1 MLERYLQ
8 RSLQKN
14 LSLHLMQRILLLF
27 SFLFITYHVSA
38 QNASDIISANNHP
51 KDTSDKRDLIDVAK
65 TLFKIKS
72 HKNDHEDSRKVF
84 FSLLPI
90 GANVP
95 GGGRALITSTSAG
108 FYLGDRKTTNISNA
122 TFTPYWNFQ
131 GRFGLP
137 LRSDIWLKDNSWTI
151 QGDTRFLVYPQYT
164 WGLGSG
170 KEDDK
175 VLVSYKYIRF
185 YQSALKRIKPYFYAG
200 FGYNLDYFVNIKA
213 PDPGLQK
220 FTGYNTGTEQGSNSF
235 SSGISF
241 NLLYDT
247 RNSSINPLPGG
258 YLNIVLRTNPTF
270 LGSNTGWKSLYVDA
284 RKYISFSTKPRQQN
298 TLAFWTY
305 LWTGLSNNIPYLNL
319 PSIGWDPYNR
329 SGRGMDQNRYRGK
342 GLFYVESEYRRDLTD
357 NGLFGFVVFANATS
371 VTEPENNAFKTIHPA
386 VGTGLRIKFN
396 KGSNTNIA
404 VDYGISKGYSGFSIN
419 LGEAF

>member
-1 MLERYLQ
+1 MH
-8 RSLQKN
+8 KT
-14 LSLHLMQRILLLF
+14 ILLF
-27 SFLFITYHVSA
+27 SFLFIAFNASA
-38 QNASDIISANNHP
+38 QNASDAIPINNQVR
-51 KDTSDKRDLIDVAK
+51 DTSNKRDLIDIAK
-65 TLFKIKS
+65 VLFKIKPGT
-72 HKNDHEDSRKVF
+72 KVKQKPQKVF

-122 TFTPYWNFQ
+122 TFTPYWNFK

-137 LRSDIWLKDNSWTI
+137 LRSNIWLKNNSWNI

-170 KEDDK
+170 QEDQK
-175 VLVSYKYIRF
+175 MLVDYKYVRF
-185 YQSALKRIKPYFYAG
+185 YQSALKQIRPYFYAG
-200 FGYNLDYFVNIKA
+200 FGYNLDYFVNIKT

-220 FTGYNTGTEQGSNSF
+220 FSGYNVGTEQGSNSF

-247 RNSSINPLPGG
+247 RNNSINPLPGS
-258 YLNIVLRTNPTF
+258 YLNMILRTNPKF
-270 LGSNTGWKSLYVDA
+270 MGSQTSWKSLYVDA
-284 RKYISFSTKPRQQN
+284 RKYISLNTKPHQQN
-298 TLAFWTY
+298 TLALWSYF
-305 LWTGLSNNIPYLNL
+305 WTGLNSGMPYLNL

-342 GLFYVESEYRRDLTD
+342 GLFYIESEYRRDITN
-357 NGLFGFVVFANATS
+357 NGLLGFVVFANATS
-371 VTEPENNAFKTIHPA
+371 VTEPENNMFKKIHPA
-386 VGTGLRIKFN
+386 VGAGMRIKFN

-404 VDYGISKGYSGFSIN
+404 VDYGVSKGYSGLSIG